1 MHQTHAYGNPTEDYE
16 LIAVALRASCRMER
30 ILDDNPTGWKLP
42 ATAAAEYEES
52 GFSYAEVAARI
63 SQRCELSGRKLFNVT
78 IKHHMLCHLA
88 ISAKYLHPRLGWCYM
103 NEDYM
108 MWIRKPRSRR
118 FEGSLHGS
126 LKSSKH
132 HSKFRTRRPHPRHRH
147 PLVLAVV

>member
-1 MHQTHAYGNPTEDYE
+1 MHQAHAYGNPAEDYE

-52 GFSYAEVAARI
+52 GFTYAEVAARI

-108 MWIRKPRSRR
+108 MWIRKLCSRCV
-118 FEGSLHGS
+118 HGS
-126 LKSSKH
+126 SMAMTSRKMMQQWLHAKH
-132 HSKFRTRRPHPRHRH
+132 
-147 PLVLAVV
+147 LAMCNRDEMFV